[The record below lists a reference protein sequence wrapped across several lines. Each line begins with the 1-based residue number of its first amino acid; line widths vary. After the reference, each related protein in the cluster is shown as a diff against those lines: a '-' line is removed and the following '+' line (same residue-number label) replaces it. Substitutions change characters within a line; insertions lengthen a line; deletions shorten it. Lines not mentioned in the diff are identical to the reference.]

1 MEMAKSKHKALD
13 SESYR
18 GLGTRSDNNERGRL
32 LQLFLDYSNSSKPKI
47 TGEMCNASI
56 HMFHSNLD
64 RKKGEEKIKKA
75 YGV

>member
-1 MEMAKSKHKALD
+1 MAKSKHKTLD
-13 SESYR
+13 GESYR

-32 LQLFLDYSNSSKPKI
+32 LQLFLDYSKSPKSKI
-47 TGEMCNASI
+47 NEQMCVASI

-64 RKKGEEKIKKA
+64 RKNAEEKTKKA